1 MLRAT
6 TALITILIS
15 ICLLATTPGRP
26 LAKPAPAPGTTVV
39 YITASGTRY
48 HRENCTYLKQS
59 KIKTTLA
66 EAQRKHL
73 KPCRKCKP
81 PQ

>member
-1 MLRAT
+1 MYRP
-6 TALITILIS
+6 TAVCITLIIGV
-15 ICLLATTPGRP
+15 CLLAAAPGRV

-39 YITASGTRY
+39 YITATGTRY
-48 HRENCTYLKQS
+48 HRESCSYLKHS

-66 EAQRKHL
+66 EAQSKHL